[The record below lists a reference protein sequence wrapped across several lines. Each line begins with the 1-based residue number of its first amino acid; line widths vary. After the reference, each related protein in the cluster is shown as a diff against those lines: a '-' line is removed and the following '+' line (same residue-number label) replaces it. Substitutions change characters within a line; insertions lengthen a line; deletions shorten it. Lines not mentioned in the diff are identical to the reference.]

1 MARAVFPCILSSV
14 RAASGMPPSPRR
26 AAVVVTLIAALFVPQ
41 PGHAWGR
48 EGHRIVARIAT
59 KNLWQTTRNKLG
71 AILGLTTDAALE
83 NAMATAAI
91 WPDRIDRGTTGTAR
105 WHFINVP
112 ISAPFSIAGHC
123 ANHDCV
129 IDRIDEM
136 RNRLLMNQKGF
147 ALLAPPDPPRSTTSQ
162 ELAFLVHFVGD
173 IHQPLH
179 AAWNSD
185 RGGGCVP
192 VAKPIVHDDGNPNTT
207 DLHIAWDLDTVLT
220 AMNGHGGSEQ
230 ATAAALFK
238 RFKNGAVVSQGTPVD
253 WARESNEIARKAIYQ
268 KFGIPTYKATGGD
281 CAVGIKPVAI
291 TPSYLES
298 NVAIVERRLME
309 AGIRLS
315 NVLNEICAG
324 RGCAAKP

>member
-1 MARAVFPCILSSV
+1 
-14 RAASGMPPSPRR
+14 MPFGRR
-26 AAVVVTLIAALFVPQ
+26 HAGVIVTLIAALLVPQ
-41 PGHAWGR
+41 PGQAWGR

-59 KNLWQTTRNKLG
+59 KNLWQATRDKLRV
-71 AILGLTTDAALE
+71 ILGLTTDAALE

-91 WPDRIDRGTTGTAR
+91 WPDRIDRGATGTAR

-112 ISAPFSIAGHC
+112 ISAPFSIAGTC
-123 ANHDCV
+123 VNHDCV
-129 IDRIDEM
+129 VDRLDEM
-136 RNRLLMNQKGF
+136 RNRLQMNQKGF
-147 ALLAPPDPPRSTTSQ
+147 ALLAPPDPARPMTSQ

-179 AAWNSD
+179 AAWNGD

-192 VAKPIVHDDGNPNTT
+192 LAKPLVHDDGNMNTT
-207 DLHIAWDLDTVLT
+207 DLHIAWDIDEVLA

-238 RFKNGAVVSQGTPVD
+238 RFKNGATVTQGTPVD
-253 WARESNEIARKAIYQ
+253 WARESNEIARTAIYQ
-268 KFGIPTYKATGGD
+268 KLAIPNYTATSGQ
-281 CAVGIKPVAI
+281 CASGIKPVSI
-291 TPSYLES
+291 TSSYLES

-315 NVLNEICAG
+315 TVLNDICKG
-324 RGCAAKP
+324 DGCRAKP